1 MMEHAGIIILK
12 GMSGLVVGTWEN
24 SEQTVYVTS
33 ISLIPVVWK
42 MNNAVSRLLHID
54 VLGISQY
61 HLLAGHSR
69 YPFFHSTNSSD
80 CHVLATVLGPSYVL
94 VTMRHDSP
102 NECTIISTC

>member
-42 MNNAVSRLLHID
+42 MNNAVSQGYYTSMFLE
-54 VLGISQY
+54 
-61 HLLAGHSR
+61 
-69 YPFFHSTNSSD
+69 FHSII
-80 CHVLATVLGPSYVL
+80 CWLAIL
-94 VTMRHDSP
+94 VIHSFIQQIQVIVMCWPLSWAP
-102 NECTIISTC
+102 VMSW